1 MEVPSAGQV
10 KNSGTGGSL
19 VSVRKLRNNK
29 QSWKTIERENVAAIE
44 IEDLKDKCM
53 DNFDQATNVPTEKSI
68 NPLPPALQNPAPQ
81 LSESGDACRA
91 S

>member
-10 KNSGTGGSL
+10 KNPGTGGSL

-44 IEDLKDKCM
+44 I
-53 DNFDQATNVPTEKSI
+53 
-68 NPLPPALQNPAPQ
+68 
-81 LSESGDACRA
+81 
-91 S
+91 